1 MKHTMLLLWLI
12 IFSLQAYTRSDEHL
26 IVFTANQGLLSRI
39 YVMHMDGSVMHYHEY
54 ENYRWQ
60 DMTVIN
66 NEVYVAEA
74 LMPGIYKVDIFTGEI
89 ELVMHD
95 FWLYYFYGLAWDGTY
110 FYVDEW
116 DLNRYDMEG
125 NKHGTA
131 AFSQTVYGATFANGY
146 YWMLGNENI
155 IRCWDFSD
163 WPQLSQQAFN
173 NFAPPSENCRGLWFD
188 GEYFW
193 TTESI
198 ENQAGKIY
206 QFNFQGEVIVEWQAP
221 AFRGWAAVRVE
232 NPYVGKTEMTDN
244 EFVMKPFPN
253 PFSGQL
259 YLDLDIDKDTDL
271 KIVMRSAH
279 SAWQSICF
287 EGHLSQGTHNI
298 QLCASPAETEA
309 LPPGIYILSIQDGQQ
324 IRHHKLIKAY

>member
-1 MKHTMLLLWLI
+1 MKHIIFLLGLM
-12 IFSLQAYTRSDEHL
+12 IFSLQGYSQSDEHL

-39 YVMHMDGSVMHYHEY
+39 YVLNMDGSVRHYHDY

-60 DMTVIN
+60 DMTVID

-89 ELVMHD
+89 ELIMHD

-116 DLNRYDMEG
+116 DLNRYDIEG

-131 AFSQTVYGATFANGY
+131 SFSQTVYGATFADGY

-155 IRCWDFSD
+155 IRCWDFSG

-173 NFAPPSENCRGLWFD
+173 NFAPPSENCRGLWYD

-198 ENQAGKIY
+198 ESQAGKIY
-206 QFNFQGEVIVEWQAP
+206 RFNFQGEVIEEWQAP

-232 NPYVGKTEMTDN
+232 NPYVGAGEINRHETALKLY
-244 EFVMKPFPN
+244 PN
-253 PFSGQL
+253 PFSGHL
-259 YLDLDIDKDTDL
+259 SLELHLDKETEL
-271 KIVMRSAH
+271 KIEMRSTS
-279 SAWQSICF
+279 SAWHSKCF
-287 EGHLSQGTHNI
+287 EGRLSKGSHHLH
-298 QLCASPAETEA
+298 LCALQQDVEA
-309 LPPGIYILSIQDGQQ
+309 LPPGMYILSITRGHHVS
-324 IRHHKLIKAY
+324 HHKVVKAY

>member
-1 MKHTMLLLWLI
+1 MKHNLLFLWLFV
-12 IFSLQAYTRSDEHL
+12 FSLQTHARSDEHL

-39 YVMHMDGSVMHYHEY
+39 YVLHMDGSVMHYYEF

-89 ELVMHD
+89 ELIMHD

-116 DLNRYDMEG
+116 DLNRYDIAG

-131 AFSQTVYGATFANGY
+131 SFSQTVYGATFANGN
-146 YWMLGNENI
+146 YWMLGDENM
-155 IRCWDFSD
+155 IRCWDISG
-163 WPQLSQQAFN
+163 WPQLNQQAFN
-173 NFAPPSENCRGLWFD
+173 NFAPPTENCRGLWFD
-188 GEYFW
+188 GEYLW
-193 TTESI
+193 TAESI

-206 QFNFQGEVIVEWQAP
+206 RFNFQGEVIEEWQAP

-232 NPYVGKTEMTDN
+232 NPYVGLNSHEPA
-244 EFVMKPFPN
+244 MKLYPN

-259 YLDLDIDKDTDL
+259 RLEVHLNKDTEL
-271 KIVMRSAH
+271 KIVMRSAQ
-279 SAWQSICF
+279 ANWQSNCF
-287 EGHLSQGTHNI
+287 EGRLSQGTHLI
-298 QLCASPAETEA
+298 QLCASPAEIKA
-309 LPPGIYILSIQDGQQ
+309 LPPGMYILSITDGEQ
-324 IRHHKLIKAY
+324 ITHHKLIKAH